1 MGIISFP
8 KKFYDEFNVNLINNQ
23 SIIHKN
29 KTVVNEDNG
38 FSVIIRY
45 WLNMIPTNIG
55 YNINIVMKV
64 IYNNEEITNIVSYSY
79 DFLKSI
85 DYLLEEHNKQIYFL
99 EKRFREKIKYFTLHT
114 YIKENIKNNLQ
125 KGL

>member
-1 MGIISFP
+1 MGILNFP
-8 KKFYDEFNVNLINNQ
+8 KKFYDEFNFNLINKQ
-23 SIIHKN
+23 SIIHKGN
-29 KTVVNEDNG
+29 KVISEDN
-38 FSVIIRY
+38 SYNIIIRY
-45 WLNMIPTNIG
+45 WLNLIPTNIG

-99 EKRFREKIKYFTLHT
+99 EKRFKKKIKYFCLHT
-114 YIKENIKNNLQ
+114 YIKESIINNL
-125 KGL
+125 KLGI